1 MVKEAEKICKKLNI
15 ESVHTTTLKK
25 HKYRKILLKACHKE
39 NEENLRSKANGKT
52 KCEHIQN
59 EEYGKKNYVDSKQIQ
74 YVRKAFRTRFGMNNF
89 AGNYSHDRRFARTDW
104 LCRCRQAKETESH
117 ILSGECEVY
126 GDIRNE
132 FENLDDLDTLVDFF
146 GKILKKRDL
155 LDAEESQN

>member
-1 MVKEAEKICKKLNI
+1 
-15 ESVHTTTLKK
+15 
-25 HKYRKILLKACHKE
+25 
-39 NEENLRSKANGKT
+39 
-52 KCEHIQN
+52 
-59 EEYGKKNYVDSKQIQ
+59 
-74 YVRKAFRTRFGMNNF
+74 MNNF

-155 LDAEESQN
+155 LDEEESQN

>member
-1 MVKEAEKICKKLNI
+1 
-15 ESVHTTTLKK
+15 
-25 HKYRKILLKACHKE
+25 
-39 NEENLRSKANGKT
+39 
-52 KCEHIQN
+52 
-59 EEYGKKNYVDSKQIQ
+59 
-74 YVRKAFRTRFGMNNF
+74 MNNF